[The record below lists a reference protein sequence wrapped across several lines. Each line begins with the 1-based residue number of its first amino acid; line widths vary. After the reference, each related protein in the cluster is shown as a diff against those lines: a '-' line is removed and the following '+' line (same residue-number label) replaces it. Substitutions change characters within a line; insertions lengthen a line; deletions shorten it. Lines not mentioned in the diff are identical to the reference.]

1 MRLKKI
7 YITGMTQTKRIRNL
21 QNQLGFTLMEIVVGM
36 AIFSIALISLT
47 DIFLLSQ
54 RAQNKLAGETKIQA
68 DARFVMEVLAREIR
82 MNMIDYAAIDP
93 ADQADPL
100 TLTYLPLQ
108 DLEGNTLMF
117 IATSSSSGICEQG
130 ATNCLAV
137 KRNDSAWAS
146 ITPSG
151 INVVSAKFNIY
162 PSQDPFSVI
171 ANNYGANSQPRV
183 TIILT
188 TENIKSRDSESNI
201 QYLQTTVSS
210 RVYKRF

>member
-1 MRLKKI
+1 
-7 YITGMTQTKRIRNL
+7 
-21 QNQLGFTLMEIVVGM
+21 
-36 AIFSIALISLT
+36 LT

-54 RAQNKLAGETKIQA
+54 RAQNKLVGETKIQA

-100 TLTYLPLQ
+100 TLTYLPLR

-117 IATSSSSGICEQG
+117 IATSSSSGICETG

-137 KRNDSAWAS
+137 KRNNSTWAS

-151 INVVSAKFNIY
+151 VNVVSAKFNIY
-162 PSQDPFSVI
+162 PNQDPFQVI

-188 TENIKSRDSESNI
+188 TENIKSRDGEGNI

>member
-7 YITGMTQTKRIRNL
+7 YITGMTQTKKIKNL
-21 QNQLGFTLMEIVVGM
+21 QQQSGFTLMEIIVAL

-54 RAQNKLAGETKIQA
+54 RAQNKLVGETKIQA
-68 DARFVMEVLAREIR
+68 DARFVMEVLAKEIR

-100 TLTYLPLQ
+100 NLSYLPLL
-108 DLEGNTLMF
+108 DLEGNKLIF
-117 IATSSSSGICEQG
+117 SATSSPMICTIEGIK
-130 ATNCLAV
+130 CLAV

-151 INVVSAKFNIY
+151 VNIVSAKFYIY
-162 PSQDPFSVI
+162 PIQDPFQVI

-188 TENIKSRDSESNI
+188 AENIKNRGGEGNV

>member
-1 MRLKKI
+1 MML
-7 YITGMTQTKRIRNL
+7 TKRIKNL
-21 QNQLGFTLMEIVVGM
+21 QNQSGFTLMEIVVGM

-82 MNMIDYAAIDP
+82 MNLINYAAIDT

-100 TLTYLPLQ
+100 TLTYLPLR

-117 IATSSSSGICEQG
+117 IATSSSSGICETG

-146 ITPSG
+146 ITPRG
-151 INVVSAKFNIY
+151 VNVLNTKFYIY
-162 PSQDPFSVI
+162 PSQDPFQVI

-188 TENIKSRDSESNI
+188 TENIKNRGGEGNT